1 MVLKKNM
8 IDKLFTFLFIL
19 LLLTACTNKKNEITA
34 IKFSDYKIITLNI
47 FDYKIEV
54 NDEKYNLP
62 NDLGFESSFLLDK
75 LTIWGNKKFKVNGEK
90 KSLLL
95 TIEGLSL
102 DKKNIKKNKGL
113 KKIFFSEEEIEY
125 NLKLKISLKFFEEN
139 KVLDTLNLNGNITF
153 LIKDNYSIIQK
164 KEFLSSAYV
173 ELIRKVDEA
182 LDRELKKKTF
192 SKFRTIQ

>member
-8 IDKLFTFLFIL
+8 IDKVFTFIFIL
-19 LLLTACTNKKNEITA
+19 LLLTACANKKNEIAA
-34 IKFSDYKIITLNI
+34 IKFSGYKIITLNV

-54 NDEKYNLP
+54 KDEKYNLP
-62 NDLGFESSFLLDK
+62 NDLGFDSSFLLNK

-95 TIEGLSL
+95 AIEGFSL
-102 DKKNIKKNKGL
+102 EKKNIKKNKGL

-139 KVLDTLNLNGNITF
+139 KVLDTLNLNGNIVF

-173 ELIRKVDEA
+173 ELIKKVDEA
-182 LDRELKKKTF
+182 LDHELNKKTF
-192 SKFRTIQ
+192 SKFRTTQ